1 MAKKRK
7 SGPRE
12 KNGRISRAKEPRM
25 NETPREEPADELALG
40 IRAKHLAEQWGVN
53 VTSMQE
59 ARNPLYSTFVGI
71 LYTKRELSREQ
82 YDAGQRVLDLRN
94 LEMKRIACENAIY
107 ERFGFSSGILSPEQF
122 NERQR
127 AISAVWGDFK
137 RSIQT
142 AQNEHRGNLWAA
154 LQYCLYEDQSFTH
167 MIGDLRLAL
176 NVAHRFFSTA
186 QRRKAA

>member
-7 SGPRE
+7 NGPRE
-12 KNGRISRAKEPRM
+12 KNGRISRAKNPGM
-25 NETPREEPADELALG
+25 NETQRAEPADEMTLE
-40 IRAKHLAEQWGVN
+40 IRAKHLAAQWGVK
-53 VTSMQE
+53 VASMQE
-59 ARNPLYSTFVGI
+59 ARNPMLGTFIGV
-71 LYTKRELSREQ
+71 LHVRKELSREQ

-107 ERFGFSSGILSPEQF
+107 ERFGFSSGVLSPEQF
-122 NERQR
+122 DERQR

-137 RSIQT
+137 RSIQS

-154 LQYCLYEDQSFTH
+154 LQYCLYEDQSFPH

-186 QRRKAA
+186 QKRKAA